1 MLALVALI
9 DAALP
14 QTQCMRCTY
23 SDCAGYAQALASGN
37 AAIDQCPP
45 GGTKGIAK
53 LAALTGQPVRPL
65 NPQYGYEGPQTLA
78 VIDEEGCI
86 GCTLCIKVCPT
97 DAIVGS
103 NKFMHTVMDGYCT
116 GCALCVPVCPV
127 DCIAMVNASTVNPNT
142 VAADWSPTQAM
153 QAKTRYE
160 LRKQRLLAPPPK
172 PTAATGKAIMAA
184 ALARSRSQ
192 PRKS

>member
-23 SDCAGYAQALASGN
+23 ADCAGYAQALACGN

-45 GGTKGIAK
+45 GGAKGIAK

-65 NPQYGYEGPQTLA
+65 NPEYGHEGPPTLA

-103 NKFMHTVMDGYCT
+103 NKFMHTVMEAYCT

-127 DCIAMVNASTVNPNT
+127 DCIAMVNFNTTTNT
-142 VAADWSPTQAM
+142 VVGWSPAQAV
-153 QAKTRYE
+153 QAKTRYQ
-160 LRKQRLLAPPPK
+160 LRQKRSVPPPK
-172 PTAATGKAIMAA
+172 PTASKAIIAA
-184 ALARSRSQ
+184 TLARSRSQ
-192 PRKS
+192 PPKS